1 MHTGLLNQCSL
12 RRSIG
17 HYLAGTV
24 QAALVSWLAE
34 VVSLQLALD
43 DISRVDT

>member
-1 MHTGLLNQCSL
+1 MQSAGYH
-12 RRSIG
+12 
-17 HYLAGTV
+17 LAGTV